1 MSWIKDNKFIVA
13 LGGGTLVG
21 TVVLYV
27 IGSQGATRY
36 EEAQERFSAAAS
48 EASSFERL
56 ALYPRPENRDG
67 KRKALDE
74 YRQAAEA
81 LQGEFEAFRPK
92 ELKNISP
99 QEFTTRLLAANTE
112 VRKAFE
118 DAGTLVPEAFFLGF
132 EAYKTSLAST
142 NNTGV
147 LDYQLAAIKNLMLSL
162 AKAKPSEL
170 KNLHR
175 PQIAEELGQVYKSG
189 PNDVARSFPLEITF
203 KGPEQSARDF
213 VTAITKLGGQY
224 VVVRT
229 PRISNEKKTPPKAD
243 EAKFEK
249 PAAASA
255 SAPADAFSSGF
266 VLPGDEAPAESAA
279 PAPEA
284 AAPKASESGRI
295 LAQVLGNEEVQVFL
309 RLDVLQFLPVKKLP

>member
-36 EEAQERFSAAAS
+36 DDAKERFDAAAS
-48 EASSFERL
+48 EASGFERL

-74 YRQAAEA
+74 YRQATEA
-81 LQGEFEAFRPK
+81 LQAEFQAFRPK
-92 ELKNISP
+92 EIKNISP
-99 QEFTTRLLAANTE
+99 QEFTTRLLAANAE

-118 DAGTLVPEAFFLGF
+118 GAGTTLPEAFFLGF
-132 EAYKTSLAST
+132 EGYKTSLAST

-147 LDYQLAAIKNLMLSL
+147 LDYQLNAIKRLMLSL

-175 PQIAEELGQVYKSG
+175 PQILEELGQAYKPG
-189 PNDVARSFPLEITF
+189 PTDVARSFPLEITF
-203 KGPEQSARDF
+203 KGPERSARDF
-213 VTAITKLGGQY
+213 ISEVSKLGSQY

-243 EAKFEK
+243 EAKFDK
-249 PAAASA
+249 PAAAA
-255 SAPADAFSSGF
+255 SPASDAFSSGF
-266 VLPGDEAPAESAA
+266 VLPGDEDAPAEEAEVAA
-279 PAPEA
+279 PAAKPA
-284 AAPKASESGRI
+284 DSGRI
-295 LAQVLGNEEVQVFL
+295 LSQVLGNEEVQVFV